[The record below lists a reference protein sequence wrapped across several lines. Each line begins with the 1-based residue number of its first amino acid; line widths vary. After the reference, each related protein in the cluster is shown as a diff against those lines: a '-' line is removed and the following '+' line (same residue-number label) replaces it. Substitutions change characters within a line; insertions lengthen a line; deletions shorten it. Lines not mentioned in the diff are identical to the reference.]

1 MNTKIV
7 IAALIVLLP
16 LTAYAAGS
24 SKRWTV
30 PENVTRIQVKSWTK
44 EGEKVFSYEFDVE
57 PGQVF
62 EIITQ

>member
-1 MNTKIV
+1 MNTKIL
-7 IAALIVLLP
+7 IAALIVMIP
-16 LTAYAAGS
+16 IAAYAGS
-24 SKRWTV
+24 AKKWIV

-62 EIITQ
+62 EIVTK

>member
-7 IAALIVLLP
+7 IAALLIAMPV
-16 LTAYAAGS
+16 AGYAAGTA
-24 SKRWTV
+24 KRWIV

-57 PGQVF
+57 SGQVF
-62 EIITQ
+62 EIITK